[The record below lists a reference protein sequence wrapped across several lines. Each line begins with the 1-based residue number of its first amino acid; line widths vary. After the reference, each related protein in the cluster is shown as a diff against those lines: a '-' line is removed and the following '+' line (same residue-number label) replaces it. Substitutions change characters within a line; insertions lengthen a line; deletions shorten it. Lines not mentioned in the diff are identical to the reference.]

1 MSAHFGITLLECSHE
16 TPRYLW
22 AKCFCFSEAI
32 SRAWDSQKAVLAL
45 KTETKKLFSCSTAFS
60 SRPLFSLVSLLLLTY
75 LKKPFLLSL
84 ISLTRFN
91 PKPSPSH
98 PWCPDNL
105 PVFLPWAQT
114 PFPRSNYFLFPLEF
128 FHELLAHP
136 CGSSATFAWPLT
148 LQSASVLSL
157 EMVLE
162 CQPNLLCPLPS
173 SALTHGRSIPGQT
186 LILRQTILHN
196 PLLMRSSVLDH
207 TESCSFLFLLL
218 KNHQF
223 EENPPLFI
231 CFHLKG
237 SNT

>member
-91 PKPSPSH
+91 SKPSPSH

-114 PFPRSNYFLFPLEF
+114 PFPRSNYFF
-128 FHELLAHP
+128 FHLSFSMSSLLIHVGLLP
-136 CGSSATFAWPLT
+136 PLPDLLLFGVHQSWAWKWCLSVNQISCAPYLP
-148 LQSASVLSL
+148 VLSP
-157 EMVLE
+157 MDVPF
-162 CQPNLLCPLPS
+162 QDK
-173 SALTHGRSIPGQT
+173 HW
-186 LILRQTILHN
+186 
-196 PLLMRSSVLDH
+196 
-207 TESCSFLFLLL
+207 F
-218 KNHQF
+218 
-223 EENPPLFI
+223 
-231 CFHLKG
+231 
-237 SNT
+237 